1 MEPTPELF
9 DEYIEMALQF
19 GYISMF
25 GWCWPLASVCCLLNN
40 VIEIRTDF
48 FKLIVSHRP
57 PPRHSGGI
65 GIYQGLMEFLSMGA
79 VVANFAS
86 LGVYLF
92 YLHEGQLFDLNAV
105 SNAFLIVILL
115 VGEHAMVFLKIM
127 VEILIPD
134 VPEWVTESLE
144 KERYEAVNLLHRV
157 KLEQEVAEVRD
168 PLVVEVESPK
178 PVSPIIVVASPPP
191 KKKHWW
197 KRLGKDKQH

>member
-1 MEPTPELF
+1 
-9 DEYIEMALQF
+9 
-19 GYISMF
+19 
-25 GWCWPLASVCCLLNN
+25 
-40 VIEIRTDF
+40 
-48 FKLIVSHRP
+48 
-57 PPRHSGGI
+57 
-65 GIYQGLMEFLSMGA
+65 
-79 VVANFAS
+79 
-86 LGVYLF
+86 
-92 YLHEGQLFDLNAV
+92 
-105 SNAFLIVILL
+105 
-115 VGEHAMVFLKIM
+115 MVFLKIM

-191 KKKHWW
+191 KKRHWW